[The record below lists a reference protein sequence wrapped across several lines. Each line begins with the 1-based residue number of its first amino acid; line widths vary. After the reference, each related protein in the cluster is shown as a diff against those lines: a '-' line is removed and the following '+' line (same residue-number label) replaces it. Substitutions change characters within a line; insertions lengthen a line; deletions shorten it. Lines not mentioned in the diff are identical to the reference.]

1 MKGRRKSHRGEP
13 FQQLDGEAGQS
24 WIMFVVNVFGEDDDE
39 VAAVTAVLRQR
50 LLQRGHGV
58 GRRLQA
64 DHVVRDGESQF
75 DRLDQDLAWTLRAT
89 AARGHKISHQF
100 SGKTA
105 NKHKI
110 KNKKKADY

>member
-24 WIMFVVNVFGEDDDE
+24 WIVFVVNVFGEDDDE

-64 DHVVRDGESQF
+64 DHIVRDGESQL
-75 DRLDQDLAWTLRAT
+75 DRLDQDLTWTLRAT

-105 NKHKI
+105 NKHQI
-110 KNKKKADY
+110 KEQKQAN